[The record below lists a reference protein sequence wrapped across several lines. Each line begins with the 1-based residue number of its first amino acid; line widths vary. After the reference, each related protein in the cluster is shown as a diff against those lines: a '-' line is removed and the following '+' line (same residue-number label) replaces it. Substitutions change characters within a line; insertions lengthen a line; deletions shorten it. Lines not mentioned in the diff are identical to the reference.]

1 MADKNFGFQ
10 GDIPP
15 GVSIKD
21 NIEKALEYKKT
32 HSALETLNWFR
43 KMVAPQSQN
52 PDGTPNWDF
61 KMYKKIYIHLLFIV
75 IIFNACATNQTE
87 NTILNEDKKRLSS
100 KDLEQAQIYNKNKE
114 YKKLLELYEEYAIKG
129 DFFAEYGLGYIYHSG
144 KGVEKDIKKAIE
156 WYEKSANQGYD
167 RAEYELGNIYHSGKD
182 IEKDI
187 NKAIEWYEKS
197 ANQGYSKAQF
207 RLGSLYYFA
216 KEIKDNDKAFYWYE
230 KAAIQGHS
238 DAQANL
244 GYMYEKGLG
253 VEQDY
258 KKFIEWLEKSANQG
272 NPNAYFNLGIAY
284 YNGKG
289 VRQNHQKGLEMF
301 KKSLNQKEKLKKVDI
316 DRLCKEFPTVCIDTK
331 LKF

>member
-1 MADKNFGFQ
+1 
-10 GDIPP
+10 
-15 GVSIKD
+15 
-21 NIEKALEYKKT
+21 
-32 HSALETLNWFR
+32 
-43 KMVAPQSQN
+43 
-52 PDGTPNWDF
+52 
-61 KMYKKIYIHLLFIV
+61 MYKKKYINLLFIV

-156 WYEKSANQGYD
+156 WYEKSANQGY
-167 RAEYELGNIYHSGKD
+167 
-182 IEKDI
+182 
-187 NKAIEWYEKS
+187 
-197 ANQGYSKAQF
+197 SKAQF

-238 DAQANL
+238 DAQVNL